1 MESVGKQMMRK
12 GSGTVYRII
21 VRSELGDRY
30 AVAFEGMEMETK
42 GGDTVLTGEIVD
54 QPHLYGILD
63 RINGLGLEL
72 LSVQAL
78 PEVAHPSAEGNRDP
92 EESEL

>member
-1 MESVGKQMMRK
+1 MESVSKPMMRK
-12 GSGTVYRII
+12 GRGTVYRII
-21 VRSELGDRY
+21 VRSELGDTY
-30 AVAFEGMEMETK
+30 AVAFEGMQMDTK
-42 GGDTVLTGEIVD
+42 SGNTVLTGKIID

-63 RINGLGLEL
+63 RINGLGLQL

-78 PEVAHPSAEGNRDP
+78 PEDAHPSAEGIQDP

>member
-1 MESVGKQMMRK
+1 MMRK

-30 AVAFEGMEMETK
+30 AVAFEGMQMDTK
-42 GGDTVLTGEIVD
+42 SGNTVLTGKIID

-78 PEVAHPSAEGNRDP
+78 PENVHPSAEGNRDQ

>member
-1 MESVGKQMMRK
+1 MKSGGKQMTRR
-12 GSGTVYRII
+12 GREAVYRIV
-21 VRSELGDRY
+21 VRSELSDTY

-42 GGDTVLTGEIVD
+42 NGDTILTGEVID

-63 RINGLGLEL
+63 RINGLGLQL

-78 PEVAHPSAEGNRDP
+78 PEDAHPSAERKR
-92 EESEL
+92 ES